1 MAEKRYFE
9 FVDGSS
15 SKFWE
20 IWTEGSKVFSRYGKI
35 GTGGQTT
42 LKDEG
47 SDDKAQKLH
56 DKLVREKTGKG
67 YAEKAG
73 AGGAPAAAAPAEA
86 KAAAAPA
93 APAKA
98 AATKAAPVKAAPA
111 KAAATKAAAVADDDA
126 EDEAPKKKAA
136 PAPAA
141 AVPAGTRR
149 FEFTE
154 GGSSKFWEIT
164 VDGKSHSVR
173 YGKIGTPGQEKSKSF
188 GSDAAAASDAE
199 KLVAEKTKK
208 GYAAVGSPGGGDAG
222 PPAPP
227 LDPKDL
233 KEYFASIDRDPDK
246 PAPYLVFADWLQS
259 QGHPWGDLIALHHA
273 IATAPS
279 AAKRTELTKDETVLL
294 QSQGASILGDLARAG
309 RPTRFTW
316 YYGFIREAI
325 IASPTDK
332 LVLKE
337 RAQTLFELPAA
348 RSLARLTL
356 HAQPARFAPHQDWD
370 DSDDDIVDPWPA
382 VIPVLESAPK
392 SMTQIAFGEAPPTSA
407 SAYVAVPDL
416 GKVAKVLPALESLE
430 VQANSGK
437 GLAKFGFPAL
447 RSLELRLAVTSD
459 EDLAALQQAKLP
471 QLERLSIWF
480 GGSSYCVLDDVHE
493 ANDDYDDDG
502 DGSGSRYPASY
513 PATDL
518 EEMEIHDVNTQV
530 TPAAVTSMLAAKWP
544 LSLKHLGLNSAQ
556 LTAEMLDAICNG
568 PLIEKLE
575 TLDLSGG
582 TLKDETAAVL
592 VRNKSKLAHLKEIN
606 LARNGLTKKGIDAI
620 EAALKNTKVGKQR
633 GSGFAPEFIYRY
645 VATME

>member
-9 FVDGSS
+9 FVEGSS

-35 GTGGQTT
+35 GTAGQTT

-67 YAEKAG
+67 YAEKAA
-73 AGGAPAAAAPAEA
+73 AGGAPA
-86 KAAAAPA
+86 KAAAVEA

-98 AATKAAPVKAAPA
+98 AATKAAPAKAAPA
-111 KAAATKAAAVADDDA
+111 KAAATKAAAVADDED

-141 AVPAGTRR
+141 AVPEGTRR
-149 FEFTE
+149 FEFSD
-154 GGSSKFWEIT
+154 GGSSKFWEISL
-164 VDGKSHSVR
+164 DGKSHSVR

-188 GSDAAAASDAE
+188 GDAASAARDAE

-208 GYAAVGSPGGGDAG
+208 GYAEVGSPGGGDAG

-227 LDPKDL
+227 LDPRDL
-233 KEYFASIDRDPDK
+233 KEYFASIDRDPDN

-279 AAKRTELTKDETVLL
+279 AAKRTELSKDETVLL
-294 QSQGASILGDLARAG
+294 QSQGAAILGDLARAG

-316 YYGFIREAI
+316 HYGFIREAI

-337 RAQTLFELPAA
+337 RVQTLFGLPAG
-348 RSLARLTL
+348 RSLTKLTM

-382 VIPVLESAPK
+382 VIPVLESAPR
-392 SMTQIAFGEAPPTSA
+392 SMTQIVFGEPPPTSA
-407 SAYVAVPDL
+407 SAYVAVPNL
-416 GKVAKVLPALESLE
+416 GNVAKVLPAIESLE
-430 VQANSGK
+430 VQANSGGK
-437 GLAKFGFPAL
+437 GLAKFSLPAL

-459 EDLAALQQAKLP
+459 QDLSALQQAKLP
-471 QLERLSIWF
+471 LLERLSIWF

-493 ANDDYDDDG
+493 ANEDYDDDD
-502 DGSGSRYPASY
+502 DGGGSRYPASY

-518 EEMEIHDVNTQV
+518 EKMEIHQVDSRV
-530 TPAAVTSMLAAKWP
+530 TPAAVTALLAAKWP
-544 LSLKHLGLNSAQ
+544 LSLKHLGLNSAP
-556 LTAEMLDAICNG
+556 LTAEMLEAICNG

-582 TLKDETAAVL
+582 TLKDETAAIL
-592 VRNKSKLAHLKEIN
+592 VRRKSKLAHLKEIN

-620 EAALKNTKVGKQR
+620 EGALKGAKCGKQR
-633 GSGFAPEFIYRY
+633 DSSYAPEFIYRY